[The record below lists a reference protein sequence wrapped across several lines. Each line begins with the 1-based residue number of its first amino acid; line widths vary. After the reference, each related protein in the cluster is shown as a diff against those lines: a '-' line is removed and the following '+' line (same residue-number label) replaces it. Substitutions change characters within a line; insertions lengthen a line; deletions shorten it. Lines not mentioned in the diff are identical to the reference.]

1 MTTTPTETPKAT
13 GSRWLAD
20 RAKPFAGGALQ
31 TAPTRKILPLSQGT
45 PDLPTPR
52 HAIEAVEEYL
62 RNGRVYYTFHDGIPE
77 LREAIAVKLKR
88 DNDLDY
94 DPATEIIVT
103 AGVQEAIFTT
113 LMGVL
118 NPGDEL
124 IVADPHYFVY
134 DEIVGMI
141 GAKVV
146 AVPTDRERGFLLR
159 PEAIEAAIT
168 PRTKAILIIT
178 PDNPTGAIQP
188 RAVLEQ
194 VAEIA
199 TRHDLLV
206 IADELYERFC
216 FDGAEHFSIGSLPG
230 MHERTITLNGFSKAY
245 AMTGWRVGYLCAPAG
260 MKPALTTIKHA
271 TSICA
276 AAPSQVAA
284 LAVLT
289 GPQEPL
295 DEMMT
300 EWTERRAYL
309 YDRLAAASIPVQRTP
324 GTYYVFV
331 DIRPTGM
338 TDAEFSR
345 RLAEEEDVRVG
356 PGGAYGPTGAGHVRC
371 SFMLPIADLGEALDR
386 FERFYGKYASA

>member
-1 MTTTPTETPKAT
+1 MTTPVQETTAPTD

-20 RAKPFAGGALQ
+20 RAKPFAGAGLQ
-31 TAPTRKILPLSQGT
+31 TAPTRRVLTLSQGT

-62 RNGRVYYTFHDGIPE
+62 RSGRVYYTFHDGIPE
-77 LREAIAVKLKR
+77 LRDAIAAKLKR
-88 DNDLDY
+88 ENGLDY

-113 LMGVL
+113 LMGTL

-134 DEIVGMI
+134 DQIVEMI

-146 AVPTDRERGFLLR
+146 TVPTDRERGFLLL
-159 PEAIEAAIT
+159 PDAIEAAIT
-168 PRTKAILIIT
+168 PKTKAILVVT
-178 PDNPTGAIQP
+178 PDNPTGAVQP
-188 RAVLEQ
+188 RAILEQ
-194 VAEIA
+194 IA
-199 TRHDLLV
+199 AIAQRHDLLV
-206 IADELYERFC
+206 IADELYERFV
-216 FDGAEHFSIGSLPG
+216 FDGAEHVSFATLPG
-230 MHERTITLNGFSKAY
+230 MHARTITLNGFSKAY

-289 GPQEPL
+289 GPQGPL

-300 EWTERRAYL
+300 EWRERRTYL
-309 YDRLAAASIPVQRTP
+309 YDRLADANIPVQRTP
-324 GTYYVFV
+324 GSYYVFV
-331 DIRPTGM
+331 DIRATGM
-338 TDAEFSR
+338 TSAEFAA
-345 RLAEEEDVRVG
+345 RLAEAEDVRVG
-356 PGGAYGPTGAGHVRC
+356 VGGSYGEGGEGHVRC
-371 SFMLPIADLGEALDR
+371 SFMLPIGELGEALDR
-386 FERFYGKYASA
+386 FERFYRAQV